1 MRFSRHVLCF
11 PVNVLDGRDLL
22 VRELQQLRLANQ
34 KLQDHVLTK
43 EGEVSVNLRSLGF
56 IHFFTTS
63 PVIQEFLCSK
73 ASHG

>member
-1 MRFSRHVLCF
+1 
-11 PVNVLDGRDLL
+11 LL

-56 IHFFTTS
+56 IHRFTTS
-63 PVIQEFLCSK
+63 PVIQEFLCFK
-73 ASHG
+73 TSHG

>member
-11 PVNVLDGRDLL
+11 PVNELDRRDLL

-56 IHFFTTS
+56 IHHFTIS
-63 PVIQEFLCSK
+63 PVIQEFLCFK
-73 ASHG
+73 VSHG